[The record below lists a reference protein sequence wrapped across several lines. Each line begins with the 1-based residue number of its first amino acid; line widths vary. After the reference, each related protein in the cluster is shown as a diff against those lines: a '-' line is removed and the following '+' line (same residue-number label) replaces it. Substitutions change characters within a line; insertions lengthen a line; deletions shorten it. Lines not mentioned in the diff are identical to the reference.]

1 VYAIGL
7 LIVLDK
13 GIALNALII
22 LIVHLL
28 VVEAALRT
36 RNVLVLT
43 LIVDCVR
50 MVHVLLLTFV
60 ELVALTMMAVGE
72 LVIGVLTM
80 FALLMQNATT
90 PVRWIQI
97 VTRPMMVVGPV
108 LPPNVLIC
116 QRRPL
121 VPLLCQR
128 RSKKRVPNK

>member
-50 MVHVLLLTFV
+50 MAHVLLLTFV

-72 LVIGVLTM
+72 LVIGVPTM
-80 FALLMQNATT
+80 FVLLMQNATI

-116 QRRPL
+116 QRRLL